1 MRHAGAV
8 YIFRVGGPFLA
19 LYLWG
24 ALLALSLV
32 MMAVYPTLIAP
43 LFNDFKPL
51 PQGSLRC
58 SHSLLACVQQPL
70 VVNTSSLGVAAQVA
84 D

>member
-1 MRHAGAV
+1 V
-8 YIFRVGGPFLA
+8 YILRRGGPLLA

-32 MMAVYPTLIAP
+32 MMVVYPTLIAP

-58 SHSLLACVQQPL
+58 GNAASAWCAE
-70 VVNTSSLGVAAQVA
+70 SSTIDASRLGAAAAQ
-84 D
+84 DTN